1 MRPLRSV
8 APERESSMGRIV
20 VIGSYNRDTVL
31 RVARFPR
38 PGETLAATGMDR
50 FHGGKGSNQA
60 VAAARAG
67 ASVALVAAIG
77 ADAAGRDAMALWAGE
92 GIDAAAVST
101 LDSLPTGE
109 ALILVD
115 ARGENEIVILA
126 GANAAVPEGLAVA
139 AVAGAAL
146 VVAQL
151 ETPVAVTEAAFR
163 AARAQGIPTLLNAAP
178 ARELPDGLLALA
190 DILVV
195 NETEAA
201 LLLSRTAPPEALA
214 AALAPR
220 HPRGVV
226 LTAGAAGAY
235 WARRDGVVVH
245 APAILTEVVDSTGA
259 GDAFIGAF
267 ATALAQGSAAEHA
280 MRRGAVAGALACRR
294 AGAVPSLPTL
304 AEIDAATLQ

>member
-1 MRPLRSV
+1 
-8 APERESSMGRIV
+8 MGRIV
-20 VIGSYNRDTVL
+20 VIGSYNRDSVL
-31 RVARFPR
+31 AVPRFPQ
-38 PGETLAATGMDR
+38 PGETLSATGMSR

-67 ASVALVAAIG
+67 AEVAIVAAIG
-77 ADAAGRDAMALWAGE
+77 DDAAGQGARALWTTE
-92 GIDAAAVST
+92 GIDAGAVTS
-101 LDSLPTGE
+101 LPDLPTGE

-115 ARGENEIVILA
+115 AQGENEIVILA
-126 GANAAVPEGLAVA
+126 GANAALPDAAAAA

-151 ETPVAVTEAAFR
+151 ETPLAATEAAFR
-163 AARAQGIPTLLNAAP
+163 VARARGIPTLLNAAP
-178 ARELPDGLLALA
+178 ARDLPAGLLGLA

-201 LLLSRTAPPEALA
+201 LLLARQSPPEDMA

-220 HPRGVV
+220 HARGVV

-235 WARRDGVVVH
+235 WAGRDSAVVH
-245 APAILTEVVDSTGA
+245 APAIPTKVVDSTGA

-267 ATALAQGSAAEHA
+267 AAALASGEAERQA
-280 MRRGAVAGALACRR
+280 LRRGVMAGALACRR
-294 AGAVPSLPTL
+294 AGAVPSLPRL
-304 AEIDAATLQ
+304 SEIDAALGQ